1 MAIMRWNPYREI
13 DNFFEKEMPA
23 ATTAW
28 SPSVDIFE
36 NDNEL
41 IVKAELPGMELKD
54 IEVTFESNVLT
65 IKGERRFEHETKKED
80 YHRVEREYGS
90 FSRSFAL
97 PTYVDEARVKADYK
111 NGMLSIVLP
120 KKEFVKP
127 RGIKVNAA

>member
-1 MAIMRWNPYREI
+1 MAIMRWNPYREL
-13 DNFFEKEMPA
+13 NNLFEKMPS
-23 ATTAW
+23 ATTTW

-41 IVKAELPGMELKD
+41 IVKAELPGMEMKD
-54 IEVTFESNVLT
+54 IEVTFENNVLT
-65 IKGERRFEHETKKED
+65 IKGERRFEHETKKEN

-97 PTYVDEARVKADYK
+97 PTYVDEGTIRADYK
-111 NGMLSIVLP
+111 DGMLNVVLP
-120 KKEFVKP
+120 KREMAKP

>member
-1 MAIMRWNPYREI
+1 MRWTPYREL
-13 DNFFEKEMPA
+13 NRFFEAETPT
-23 ATTAW
+23 ATTVW

-36 NDNEL
+36 NDSAL

-54 IEVTFESNVLT
+54 IEVTFENNVLT

-97 PTYVDEARVKADYK
+97 PTSIDEARVKADYK
-111 NGMLSIVLP
+111 DGMLNIVLP
-120 KKEFVKP
+120 KKELMKP

>member
-1 MAIMRWNPYREI
+1 MAIMRWNPYREL
-13 DNFFEKEMPA
+13 NNLFEKMPS
-23 ATTAW
+23 ATTTW

-41 IVKAELPGMELKD
+41 IVKAELPGMEMKD
-54 IEVTFESNVLT
+54 IEVTFENNVLT
-65 IKGERRFEHETKKED
+65 IKGERRFEHETKKEN

-97 PTYVDEARVKADYK
+97 PTYVDEGKIRADYK
-111 NGMLSIVLP
+111 DGMLNVVLP
-120 KKEFVKP
+120 KREMAKP